1 MFLQKHL
8 CGDADSSMDL
18 KGVRDAPNFEER
30 IDSQDVMKQD
40 VEELLGIYTD
50 RERLTT
56 SLHTEALIYCNI

>member
-1 MFLQKHL
+1 
-8 CGDADSSMDL
+8 MDL
-18 KGVRDAPNFEER
+18 KGVRDAPKFEER

-56 SLHTEALIYCNI
+56 SLHTEALTYCNI